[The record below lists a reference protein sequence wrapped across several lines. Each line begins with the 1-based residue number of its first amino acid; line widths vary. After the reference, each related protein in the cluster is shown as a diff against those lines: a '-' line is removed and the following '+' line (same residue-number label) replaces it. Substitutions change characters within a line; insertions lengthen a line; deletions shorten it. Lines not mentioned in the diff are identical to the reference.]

1 MLHIPTRRRQR
12 AALAIQTAWRR
23 HRAQQ
28 HLKTWRRAVIALQCR
43 WRQKLARRELRRRRT
58 EAREA
63 TKLLQ
68 DKVNLEG
75 RMQELQALVETLQ
88 GQRNELKQSY
98 KVRIA
103 RWMVVHSCG
112 VVHHYCPSVLY
123 VSLCV
128 QLIIVPPNQE
138 EKQHRE
144 TLEAQLTAAQAAH
157 AAELAAAVAAARQ
170 HAVED
175 NDVRTALEAQLA
187 EAQASLAAA
196 KQDAELRAA
205 KAEAELKGA
214 YAKITA
220 TEKARQD
227 LEASKNAQV
236 KDLMTRLQNA
246 VNQRNAAREEAL
258 MAGEK
263 VKKLEEEVERARLA
277 PSPGVPD
284 AGMMDRVRQY
294 ISAGPSLSPSGLL
307 RREGPSPHGTTPGT
321 ITPRGSVM
329 RMRFENGE
337 ELTPADEELSEAEAR
352 KRALQAKQQQLLR
365 EQRAADQEKLLAVIT
380 ENLGF
385 HNHRPV
391 AAVLI
396 FRSCLQWKAFQAD
409 RTSLFDKII
418 NTMGGQ
424 IEKQQDDNN
433 CLAYWLANTSTLL
446 FLLMKNIKPATSGS
460 YTSRLAPSGGVS
472 RCAPLCSVVAF
483 GWVM

>member
-1 MLHIPTRRRQR
+1 MSP
-12 AALAIQTAWRR
+12 
-23 HRAQQ
+23 
-28 HLKTWRRAVIALQCR
+28 
-43 WRQKLARRELRRRRT
+43 
-58 EAREA
+58 
-63 TKLLQ
+63 
-68 DKVNLEG
+68 
-75 RMQELQALVETLQ
+75 
-88 GQRNELKQSY
+88 
-98 KVRIA
+98 
-103 RWMVVHSCG
+103 
-112 VVHHYCPSVLY
+112 
-123 VSLCV
+123 
-128 QLIIVPPNQE
+128 QE
-138 EKQHRE
+138 EKQQRE
-144 TLEAQLTAAQAAH
+144 TLETQLAAAQVAH
-157 AAELAAAVAAARQ
+157 TAELAAAVAAARE
-170 HAVED
+170 HAVAD
-175 NDVRTALEAQLA
+175 NSVRTALEAQLT
-187 EAQASLAAA
+187 ETQAALAAA

-205 KAEAELKGA
+205 KVEAELKGA
-214 YAKITA
+214 YAKINA

-227 LEASKNAQV
+227 LESSKNAQV

-277 PSPGVPD
+277 PSPGAPD

-307 RREGPSPHGTTPGT
+307 RREGGPSPHGTTPGT

-329 RMRFENGE
+329 RMRFENGD
-337 ELTPADEELSEAEAR
+337 ELVPPDSEELSEAELR

-365 EQRAADQEKLLAVIT
+365 EQRAADQDKLLAVIT

-472 RCAPLCSVVAF
+472 RCGACFTTCVCVCVCVVTRLWGNLFFVSCSCVLIPIHGCVAIVVCQFHMLLEYVAKLQ
-483 GWVM
+483 V